1 MTVTC
6 NADEW
11 RQTQS
16 ELQTI
21 AQNTEQAKSRN
32 RASQKRRFQNPEVIE
47 QYREIGKELWTRKGY
62 RKNVT
67 SKLREK
73 WKDPEYAERCAYSGR
88 SKYQGTYEG
97 MLYQSLTELAF
108 ILWKADVV
116 QRYDLGPI
124 AYEMDDGWHSYYPDF
139 IIGNAIIE
147 IKGSLKG
154 YFGRPERAELIR
166 IKQKAAEQFCKTL
179 GLSYRITVGKE
190 IPKKYH
196 TLARRLHGQNY
207 SQNT

>member
-1 MTVTC
+1 M
-6 NADEW
+6 
-11 RQTQS
+11 
-16 ELQTI
+16 
-21 AQNTEQAKSRN
+21 
-32 RASQKRRFQNPEVIE
+32 
-47 QYREIGKELWTRKGY
+47 
-62 RKNVT
+62 
-67 SKLREK
+67 
-73 WKDPEYAERCAYSGR
+73 DPR
-88 SKYQGTYEG
+88 SK
-97 MLYQSLTELAF
+97 
-108 ILWKADVV
+108 V
-116 QRYDLGPI
+116 QAQRMQKMAWRLCKCLK
-124 AYEMDDGWHSYYPDF
+124 
-139 IIGNAIIE
+139 